1 MSKTF
6 EENEKNHKVSA
17 KKQSLGKEIWYHEET
32 NGKFRSEKY
41 TNKNKALKKKK
52 KKKSINWKG

>member
-52 KKKSINWKG
+52 KKKH